1 MEARH
6 TSGMP
11 IFPSQFTKI
20 LCTKA
25 AVLVAL
31 WAAPACLQLVYSKT
45 PGEVAVGATLR
56 DVTMRGLNGPARKL
70 SDYRGKPLLINVW
83 ASWCGPCRQEMG
95 SLERLAWLP
104 SSKRFAVIGIS
115 TDDSEAAAKGF
126 LVRTNATLNHYLDSA
141 LTLENML
148 GADRLPL
155 TILVDAKGRVLGK
168 FSGARE
174 WDSPEAMRWID
185 SRLAAANQ

>member
-1 MEARH
+1 MGARH
-6 TSGMP
+6 TSRMSISPGHVL
-11 IFPSQFTKI
+11 QN

-25 AVLVAL
+25 LVLAAL
-31 WAAPACLQLVYSKT
+31 WVVPACFQLVHAKT
-45 PGEVAVGATLR
+45 PGEVAVGAPLR
-56 DVTMRGLNGPARKL
+56 DVTMRGLNGPTRKL

-126 LVRTNATLNHYLDSA
+126 MVRTNATLNHYLDTA

-155 TILVDAKGRVLGK
+155 TILVDSKGRVLGK

-185 SRLAAANQ
+185 SRLGALNK